1 MNKLW
6 AACPSSDL
14 CIASFEEASFYYYRP
29 TGETHLLNAF
39 PREIFGLV
47 SKHPLTSET
56 IAERLAAL
64 CDEENSAA
72 WQQKVTEVLSNLK
85 MLGLVVETYS

>member
-14 CIASFEEASFYYYRP
+14 CAASFEEASLYYYRP

-39 PREIFGLV
+39 PREIVDLV
-47 SKHPLTSET
+47 TKQPLTSGT
-56 IAERLAAL
+56 IAKQLADL
-64 CDEENSAA
+64 CDEENSEA
-72 WQQKVTEVLSNLK
+72 WQQKIKEVLSDLK
-85 MLGLVVETYS
+85 MLGLVIETYP

>member
-1 MNKLW
+1 MSKLW

-14 CIASFEEASFYYYRP
+14 CAATFEEASFYYYLP

-39 PREIFGLV
+39 PRQIVDLV
-47 SKHPLTSET
+47 SKQPLTSNT
-56 IAERLAAL
+56 IAEKLATL
-64 CDEENSAA
+64 CDEENSVA
-72 WQQKVTEVLSNLK
+72 WQQKITEVLSDLK